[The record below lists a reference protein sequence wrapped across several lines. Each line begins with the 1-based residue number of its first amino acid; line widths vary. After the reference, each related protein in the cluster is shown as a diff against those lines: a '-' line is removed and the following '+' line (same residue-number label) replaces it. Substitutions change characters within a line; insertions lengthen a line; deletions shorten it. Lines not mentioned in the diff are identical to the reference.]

1 LFGVKFRPRLKRYP
15 LAMVGFLQNT
25 PVLRQLAAGLLVVLL
40 SGPTLSV
47 ASTCADAAPPTVSS
61 DHGDHGSA
69 AASHDAC
76 CAEEG
81 AAPDCSG
88 ATPCASP
95 CGVLPA
101 ALVLDAAVSEGAR
114 PETARQPGSLSVPP
128 PRPPPI
134 R

>member
-1 LFGVKFRPRLKRYP
+1 
-15 LAMVGFLQNT
+15 MVGILHNT
-25 PVLRQLAAGLLVVLL
+25 RSVHRLAAGLVLVLL
-40 SGPTLSV
+40 LGPTLSV
-47 ASTCADAAPPTVSS
+47 ASTCATAAPPTVSS
-61 DHGDHGSA
+61 DHAGHDA
-69 AASHDAC
+69 AAGHDAC

-101 ALVLDAAVSEGAR
+101 ALVLDVGVGAAAR
-114 PETARQPGSLSVPP
+114 PVVARQPGSLSVPP
-128 PRPPPI
+128 PRPPPH